1 MKKKFM
7 MLAVLLG
14 TLTLGSCI
22 DDTESQSVTN
32 VRDSKTEELK
42 SIAAME
48 AAQAQAKITL
58 ANAEAAYKAAL
69 AEAEIAAAAKAQ
81 AEAELE
87 KAQAELIELQKQAA
101 EIENEAD
108 RIANEQAQAELEAKL
123 AQLEVTKKENEA
135 KLEQI
140 AAEVEKQALENEKAL
155 VEAQK
160 TLNQAQDAL
169 NRQLADADAAEKQK
183 LQAAANEYKQAVENL
198 INAQQWLMT
207 LKTQL
212 VNLET
217 GLADAKQTAEETIDQ
232 YNNEIAKLELQNE
245 YYKQYTNYI
254 EDMDAAKAEVVT
266 LEMEK
271 NKLYDA
277 YFAKYNAWQSVVIDQ
292 TVKTELNNEIYE
304 DSIYRFLYN
313 GRIYTTN
320 DEGETVIRSI
330 PAPLNNINNSYRI
343 SRRTV
348 ILNKEFS
355 YESDEYTYSS
365 NINAEDSMYIE
376 ITRTPTNDIRTV
388 ELAVNDRLET
398 LNADLKNYQDLLK
411 KVQAQ
416 YDGKAVYGTGEY
428 DDEGNEIMKEGLNA
442 VDSCAVLKKAWE
454 DLQADEEATEQKI
467 AEAKSAYEN
476 WLNNVELA
484 LVSQIEGYKND
495 IKSQEKE
502 IKDLNTAWEIY
513 ANMDANLAAL
523 QAKID
528 ARNVAVAKLYEDYVA
543 AWYASQESYVAYEL
557 VNIAYYAKYEMV
569 YYYEWEP
576 SSATL
581 IQNWIESNES
591 QIEYYEGEIE
601 KVAKL
606 MTWDSDY
613 NGNWTEATY
622 DEFIAWKKQQIEMQE
637 IQVAV
642 AEAKVTETKAALDEL
657 MPSTSTEE
665 GAE

>member
-135 KLEQI
+135 KLEKI
-140 AAEVEKQALENEKAL
+140 AAEAEKQALINQKAL
-155 VEAQK
+155 VDAQK
-160 TLNQAQDAL
+160 ALNIAQDAL
-169 NRQLADADAAEKQK
+169 NTQLANADAAEKKK
-183 LQAAANEYKQAVENL
+183 LQDAADEYAQAVEDLISEQQTL
-198 INAQQWLMT
+198 IN
-207 LKTQL
+207 LKTDL

-217 GLADAKQTAEETIDQ
+217 GKENAQVQAEKDIAQ
-232 YNNEIAKLELQNE
+232 YNEWIAENKAKIAIYQQYSNYQENWDAFYLEYQSAYSERSKLRDLQWAASNE
-245 YYKQYTNYI
+245 YNNYQLDLTEHREALDALYKDPFY
-254 EDMDAAKAEVVT
+254 
-266 LEMEK
+266 
-271 NKLYDA
+271 
-277 YFAKYNAWQSVVIDQ
+277 YFI
-292 TVKTELNNEIYE
+292 T
-304 DSIYRFLYN
+304 N
-313 GRIYTTN
+313 GRIAEENEDGTITGHWVYPVYNYMPT
-320 DEGETVIRSI
+320 SW
-330 PAPLNNINNSYRI
+330 LNNPLSEIK
-343 SRRTV
+343 
-348 ILNKEFS
+348 LEQ
-355 YESDEYTYSS
+355 DDYTATYWMDSLALE
-365 NINAEDSMYIE
+365 INA
-376 ITRTPTNDIRTV
+376 PTTDVRKV
-388 ELAVNDRLET
+388 ELDVLAQLERG
-398 LNADLKNYQDLLK
+398 NNNLKNWEEALEK
-411 KVQAQ
+411 AQAQ
-416 YDGKAVYGTGEY
+416 YNGKAVYGTGEY

-454 DLQADEEATEQKI
+454 DLQADEDATEQEI
-467 AEAKSAYEN
+467 ADAKSAYEN
-476 WLNNVELA
+476 WLNNVELNQA
-484 LVSQIEGYKND
+484 NNIKNYTQYVEDAEKSIARLETAWDFYKNF
-495 IKSQEKE
+495 E
-502 IKDLNTAWEIY
+502 TY
-513 ANMDANLAAL
+513 AAEL
-523 QAKID
+523 QAKVD
-528 ARNVAVAKLYEDYVA
+528 AIN
-543 AWYASQESYVAYEL
+543 EL
-557 VNIAYYAKYEMV
+557 IVKAHEENIALWKAERLAYWAYLDANTAYNALDEIYWGYNGGNGAAYIKNQIAN
-569 YYYEWEP
+569 WE
-576 SSATL
+576 A
-581 IQNWIESNES
+581 
-591 QIEYYEGEIE
+591 EIE
-601 KVAKL
+601 GWETEKENVAKL
-606 MTWDSDY
+606 MKWGSDY
-613 NGNWTEATY
+613 NYVWTEATY

-642 AEAKVTETKAALDEL
+642 AEAKVAETKASLDEL